1 VVFGKYRQA
10 QAGGAIELT
19 GAAAQGDYRASLP
32 LAGEGRHN
40 PAELLPI
47 LWARQWLMRLSD
59 RQGDD
64 VELNRDAIVDLG
76 LRYSLLTRYTS
87 FVAVDETVVN
97 PDADA
102 TDVKQP
108 LPLPQGVSELALAQP
123 VPEPELGW
131 LMLLLAGLFGG
142 ERLIRVRGHGR
153 R

>member
-1 VVFGKYRQA
+1 
-10 QAGGAIELT
+10 
-19 GAAAQGDYRASLP
+19 
-32 LAGEGRHN
+32 
-40 PAELLPI
+40 
-47 LWARQWLMRLSD
+47 MRLSD

-76 LRYSLLTRYTS
+76 LRYSLLTQYTS
-87 FVAVDETVVN
+87 FVAVDETGVN